1 MREEEGEVCGQC
13 VELAER
19 ERRARAVFDHSAATD
34 YRVLLARHRAATHGT
49 PLRRQNGERA
59 ASGRVASG
67 DEEAEAEFG
76 GFEGGDLGVAGGP
89 AAGGE
94 VVAEGAHGT

>member
-1 MREEEGEVCGQC
+1 MCVHC

-49 PLRRQNGERA
+49 PLRR
-59 ASGRVASG
+59 
-67 DEEAEAEFG
+67 
-76 GFEGGDLGVAGGP
+76 P
-89 AAGGE
+89 
-94 VVAEGAHGT
+94 